1 MLIEAEA
8 IPYSPAQLRGER
20 LLVLAPHPDDEVIG
34 CGGLI
39 ALHRRE
45 NRAVRVV
52 IATDGAG
59 AGDAAVREE
68 ESRRGL
74 AALGDGIEVE
84 FLRHPDRALGDEAA
98 DPIRRELA
106 VFRPDLLLVPSPVEI
121 HPDHA
126 ALNRIV
132 VELIQRDE
140 TLFADL
146 ATTRIAFYE
155 VSQPLRPNAI
165 VDITG
170 VAEAKFAAIAEH
182 ASQLASRDYAAY
194 ARGLNAYRTMTL
206 PPECRYAEAYWVSD
220 LPSLRT
226 TALSDLRA
234 RCGTASIAIEATQTT
249 APISVVIRTKDRP
262 ALLAEA
268 IASVRATG
276 YPCEIVVVN
285 DGGPAID
292 ASLADVVV
300 NHEQSRGRAAAGN
313 AGARAAKN
321 PFLAFL
327 DDDDLFYPEHL
338 RTLANASS
346 SSHAAWYSDAVSA
359 FLRPG
364 ESGAYETYSRLRLYA
379 HDFDPELLLLDNY
392 IPLPALL
399 LRRAWFLEAG
409 GFDPAF
415 DLFEDWDLLI
425 RLAARGA
432 FLRIPRVTCEVRH
445 FEGGSSI
452 LLAAPAGSDRF
463 RDAKLQVWRKHADRI
478 DHALIA
484 EVLERQ
490 KQRLSATYSGLVE
503 AKGESAALQL
513 DVARLE
519 REKQQL
525 IAQNG
530 ESTHLI
536 NGYALRVRELEG
548 AVVTFESMM
557 AAAQEAHSRAAQLA
571 RQLDSLRM
579 QNDTL
584 TRETQ
589 GLRLANRETH
599 ENLDRYRAE
608 VDRLNALLQMIFRS
622 RTWKLHTLLEKLR
635 GRG

>member
-1 MLIEAEA
+1 VLIEAEA

-74 AALGDGIEVE
+74 AALGDGIETG
-84 FLRHPDRALGDEAA
+84 FLRHPDRSLGDAAA
-98 DPIRRELA
+98 DSIRRELA
-106 VFRPDLLLVPSPVEI
+106 AFRPDLLLVPSPVEI

-165 VDITG
+165 VDITA

-182 ASQLASRDYAAY
+182 ASQLASRDYVAY

-206 PPECRYAEAYWVSD
+206 PAECRYAEAYWVSE

-234 RCGTASIAIEATQTT
+234 RCGTASTAIETTQETP
-249 APISVVIRTKDRP
+249 PISVVIRTKDRP

-292 ASLADVVV
+292 VALADVVV

-346 SSHAAWYSDAVSA
+346 SSHAAWYTDAVSA

-364 ESGAYETYSRLRLYA
+364 QSGAYETYSRLRLYA

-399 LRRAWFLEAG
+399 LRREWFLEAG

-452 LLAAPAGSDRF
+452 VLAAPVGSDRF
-463 RDAKLQVWRKHADRI
+463 RDAKLQVWRKHTDRI

-571 RQLDSLRM
+571 RQLESLRM

-584 TRETQ
+584 TRESD